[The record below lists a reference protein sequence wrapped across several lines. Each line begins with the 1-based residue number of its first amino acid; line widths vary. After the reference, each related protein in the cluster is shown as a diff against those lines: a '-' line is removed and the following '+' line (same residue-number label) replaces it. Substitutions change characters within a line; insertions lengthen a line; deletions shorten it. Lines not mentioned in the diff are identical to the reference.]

1 MIKIRNLLTETD
13 SPTVD
18 ENTYISKE
26 KVKRIYDKMGYDFD
40 FSEFVLGINT
50 ELEHKDVTGGNLI
63 KTAKIAAAHLREV
76 PDYYTKLKKY
86 VETKNEDIGGVVGSA
101 PNSPGLVAPGG
112 YINGAPKPKDV
123 KKMRKALNKENVM
136 VKLSDLILENAI
148 LERRINLQRVEM
160 ALEKILP
167 ELKPADKKILEELF
181 LPIKEM
187 IEKTNAEPYTIFN
200 AEKWRLICMIV
211 YGQLAALHI
220 AVEEIAEKN
229 KDVNCLVLIRAI
241 NGILTY

>member
-1 MIKIRNLLTETD
+1 MKISLDTSNKILHRLKYN
-13 SPTVD
+13 
-18 ENTYISKE
+18 
-26 KVKRIYDKMGYDFD
+26 FD
-40 FSEFVLGINT
+40 PHEFNMGINS
-50 ELEHKDVTGGNLI
+50 ELEHKNVTHGNMVM
-63 KTAKIAAAHLREV
+63 TAKIAAVHLKEN
-76 PDYYTKLKKY
+76 PKYYSLLKKY
-86 VETKNEDIGGVVGSA
+86 VETNEDGIPSGIGL
-101 PNSPGLVAPGG
+101 NLPGG
-112 YINGAPKPKDV
+112 SINGAPKPKDV
-123 KKMRKALNKENVM
+123 KKMRKQLNTENVM

-167 ELKPADKKILEELF
+167 ELKPADKKTLETLF

-187 IEKTNAEPYTIFN
+187 VEKTNAEPYTIFN

-220 AVEEIAEKN
+220 AAEEIAEKN
-229 KDVNCLVLIRAI
+229 KDVNCLVLTRAI

>member
-1 MIKIRNLLTETD
+1 MKISLDTSNKILHRLKYN
-13 SPTVD
+13 
-18 ENTYISKE
+18 
-26 KVKRIYDKMGYDFD
+26 FD
-40 FSEFVLGINT
+40 PHEFNMGINS
-50 ELEHKDVTGGNLI
+50 ELEHKNVTHGNMVM
-63 KTAKIAAAHLREV
+63 TAKIAAAHLKEN
-76 PDYYTKLKKY
+76 PKYYSLLKKY
-86 VETKNEDIGGVVGSA
+86 VETNEDGMPSGV
-101 PNSPGLVAPGG
+101 GLNLPGG
-112 YINGAPKPKDV
+112 SINGAPKPKDV
-123 KKMRKALNKENVM
+123 KKMRKQLNTENVM

-167 ELKPADKKILEELF
+167 ELKPADKKTLETLF

-187 IEKTNAEPYTIFN
+187 VEKTNAEPYTIFN

-220 AVEEIAEKN
+220 AAEDIAEKN
-229 KDVNCLVLIRAI
+229 KDVNCLVLTRAI

>member
-1 MIKIRNLLTETD
+1 MKISLDTSNKILHRLKYN
-13 SPTVD
+13 
-18 ENTYISKE
+18 
-26 KVKRIYDKMGYDFD
+26 FD
-40 FSEFVLGINT
+40 PHEFNMGINS
-50 ELEHKDVTGGNLI
+50 ELEHKNVTHGNMVM
-63 KTAKIAAAHLREV
+63 TAKIAAAHLKEN
-76 PDYYTKLKKY
+76 PKYYSLLKKY
-86 VETKNEDIGGVVGSA
+86 VETNEDGIPSGIGL
-101 PNSPGLVAPGG
+101 NLPGG
-112 YINGAPKPKDV
+112 SINGAPKPKDV
-123 KKMRKALNKENVM
+123 KKMRKQLNTENVM

-167 ELKPADKKILEELF
+167 ELKPADKKTLETLF

-187 IEKTNAEPYTIFN
+187 VEKTNAEPYTIFN

-220 AVEEIAEKN
+220 AAEEIAEKN
-229 KDVNCLVLIRAI
+229 KDVNCLVLTRAI